1 MFKYYCLN
9 PISKI
14 GLDDFTEEFSMTE
27 DVNEAEGILVRSA
40 AMHDMELSDNLLAV
54 ARAGAGVNNIPLDK
68 CAEKGIVVFNTPGAN
83 ANGVKELVIAG
94 MLLASRDVIGGIN
107 WVQSDKD
114 DDNIAKAAEKE
125 KKNFAG
131 TEILGKKLGIIGL
144 GAIGVKVANAAK
156 HLGME
161 VYGYDPYVSV
171 DAAWNLSR
179 DVKHVLNVEEIYETC
194 DIITIHVPLL
204 DSTKGM
210 INKES
215 IEKMKDGVIILNF
228 ARDLLV
234 NENDVLEGI
243 KNGKIR
249 KYVSD
254 FPNPTTAGQEG
265 CIVIPHLGAST
276 EESEDNCA
284 KMAVKEMMNYLKNGN
299 ITNSVNYPNCDMGVC
314 NQAGRVAIFHKNIAN
329 MITKFTACFGDE
341 GINITDMMNK
351 SRGEVAY
358 TMLDLEQPAEKA
370 IIDKLKSIEGVF
382 RVRVVK

>member
-1 MFKYYCLN
+1 MGLN
-9 PISKI
+9 KFSDQYEKTEKI
-14 GLDDFTEEFSMTE
+14 EEA
-27 DVNEAEGILVRSA
+27 DGILVRSA
-40 AMHDMELSDNLLAV
+40 AMHDMELPDALLAI

-94 MLLASRDVIGGIN
+94 MLLASRDVAGGIE
-107 WVQSDKD
+107 WVKENAADE
-114 DDNIAKAAEKE
+114 NIAKDAEKA

-131 TEILGKKLGIIGL
+131 TEIQGKKLGIIGL
-144 GAIGVKVANAAK
+144 GAIGVKVANVAK

-179 DVKHVLNVEEIYETC
+179 DVKHVLHVEEIYQEC
-194 DIITIHVPLL
+194 DIITIHVPLM
-204 DSTKGM
+204 DATKGM
-210 INKES
+210 INKEALDQ
-215 IEKMKDGVIILNF
+215 MKDGVILLNF

-234 NENDVLEGI
+234 DEKAVLENI
-243 KNGKIR
+243 KSGKVR

-284 KMAVKEMMNYLKNGN
+284 VMAVKQMKDYLENGN
-299 ITNSVNYPNCDMGVC
+299 IANSVNYPKCDMGIC
-314 NQAGRVAIFHKNIAN
+314 EQAGRVAIFHKNIAN
-329 MITKFTACFGDE
+329 MITKFTACFGEND
-341 GINITDMMNK
+341 INISDMTNK

-358 TMLDLEQPAEKA
+358 TMLDIETPASREIIEKLQS
-370 IIDKLKSIEGVF
+370 IDGVF